1 MIIILM
7 YKLFLF
13 YKPKGRRVVVK
24 FSFGEAKKSISS

>member
-13 YKPKGRRVVVK
+13 YKPKGRRVY
-24 FSFGEAKKSISS
+24 KKSSEAAYFVM